1 MIILLF
7 LSVLPFS
14 SRLTMTVSEDGCY
27 LHGNHRTGFIQW
39 PLQMK
44 SIPDALDE
52 SAQVPL
58 NEEFCNYVPIEK
70 FIS

>member
-1 MIILLF
+1 MAM
-7 LSVLPFS
+7 S
-14 SRLTMTVSEDGCY
+14 DNDCY
-27 LHGNHRTGFIQW
+27 LHGNHRTGFNQW

-52 SAQVPL
+52 SARVPL
-58 NEEFCNYVPIEK
+58 NEEFCNYVPIDK